1 MKVLVVDDSLLA
13 RRSVINV
20 FKKAEPTAEFIEA
33 ENGSVCLERY
43 KEHAPDLVFL
53 DLTMP
58 VMDGYEALEK
68 LVGFDPK
75 ARVVIIS
82 ADIQTKAKE
91 RVLASGAKAMIAK
104 PISPDKMQ
112 ELLVSGLI

>member
-1 MKVLVVDDSLLA
+1 MKVLVIDDSLLA

-20 FKKAEPTAEFIEA
+20 YKEAEPGTEFIEA
-33 ENGSVCLERY
+33 ENGAVGVERY

-58 VMDGYEALEK
+58 VMDGYEALEQ
-68 LVGFDPK
+68 LMQINPD

-82 ADIQTKAKE
+82 ADIQPKAKE
-91 RVLASGAKAMIAK
+91 RVLATGGQSDDRKT
-104 PISPDKMQ
+104 D
-112 ELLVSGLI
+112 